1 MYLQL
6 ISLYAAPRRCLL
18 LLIIYC
24 FSEILVSLYLPTVS
38 VFLGIL
44 NLRARS
50 LAWRREFSYFC
61 RGHTGGGGVLGH
73 QYFGRI
79 LFYYQVVNF
88 AISYYRSHLHAYIYI
103 YIYVCTHACIYIYLF
118 SHAIGHRVW
127 RIAASDRS
135 RLSAHARWQVATAC
149 RTPRPHGY
157 VLKAKYWMSS
167 VPRDYYYSK
176 QCEVCR
182 ITCSVLRR
190 YSGYRLAK
198 AIVYVLLVLSGS
210 DWLGAT
216 WQVKRGYGR
225 RLQEWYLYIVSVGGL
240 YILEA
245 LSVHNYIYISDFKR
259 W

>member
-1 MYLQL
+1 MITRGAVYLQL

-103 YIYVCTHACIYIYLF
+103 YIYMYVRTHVYTSTYSRMLLDIASGESLPPIDLDWVRTRVDKSRPRVVRQDRMVMFWKLNIEGRRC
-118 SHAIGHRVW
+118 HAIIITVNNVRFV
-127 RIAASDRS
+127 
-135 RLSAHARWQVATAC
+135 
-149 RTPRPHGY
+149 
-157 VLKAKYWMSS
+157 
-167 VPRDYYYSK
+167 VPRV
-176 QCEVCR
+176 VCYED
-182 ITCSVLRR
+182 I
-190 YSGYRLAK
+190 
-198 AIVYVLLVLSGS
+198 LVI
-210 DWLGAT
+210 DW
-216 WQVKRGYGR
+216 QR
-225 RLQEWYLYIVSVGGL
+225 Q
-240 YILEA
+240 
-245 LSVHNYIYISDFKR
+245 
-259 W
+259 